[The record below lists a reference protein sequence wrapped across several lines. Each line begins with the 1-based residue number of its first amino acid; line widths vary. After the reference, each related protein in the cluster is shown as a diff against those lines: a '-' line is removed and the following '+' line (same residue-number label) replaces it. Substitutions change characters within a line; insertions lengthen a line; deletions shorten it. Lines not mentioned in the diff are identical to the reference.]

1 MKTEYSC
8 NCINNENDITYGSEF
23 DTLEEA
29 LKQVN
34 HYKELISNNG
44 EKDIHSHIE
53 VVKYQVDEDT
63 GDTIDGTWKVLRKFA
78 IEGE

>member
-1 MKTEYSC
+1 MQIDYSC
-8 NCINNENDITYGSEF
+8 DCINREGDITYGSEF

-44 EKDIHSHIE
+44 EEDEHSHIE
-53 VVKYQVDEDT
+53 VSKN
-63 GDTIDGTWKVLRKFA
+63 TIDEEGNIISHKVIKTFYLD
-78 IEGE
+78 